1 MDLIAPMVAAGIV
14 LHLFHTAG
22 RKEGRKEVWT
32 PDVVDTSGTCIIT
45 SVEVAISMIFRQ
57 IDHPEFMM
65 MICRKII
72 D

>member
-1 MDLIAPMVAAGIV
+1 MDLIAPMVATGIV

-22 RKEGRKEVWT
+22 RKEGSLD
-32 PDVVDTSGTCIIT
+32 PDAVVTSGTCIIT

-57 IDHPEFMM
+57 IDHPEFLM